1 MALSLT
7 LRQLQVFEAV
17 ARHRSYTRAAEA
29 LYLTQPAVSM
39 QVRQLEQQ
47 VGLALFEHVGRRLYL
62 TAAGEEVLRL
72 ARSVLQQVGEAEAA
86 IEALKG
92 VRRGRLTIAV
102 ASTANYFAPHLLG
115 RFAARH
121 AGITVSLDVTNREGL
136 LRHLHDND
144 VDMVIMGRPPEGL
157 DLEAEP
163 FMENPLVVIAPPD
176 HPLLDERPVP
186 LARLQEETFV
196 VREPGSGTR
205 IAMERHFQ
213 AHGVRLSTG
222 MEMSSNEAIKQAVEA
237 GLGLGIVSLH
247 TLGMELELGRLVV
260 LEAESFPIVRHWH
273 LVHRRGKRL
282 SPVAAAFA
290 EFVRAEGARALPLPR
305 LEVGTRRRGGGRR
318 HRNRRDGARS

>member
-1 MALSLT
+1 MAFSLT

-47 VGLALFEHVGRRLYL
+47 VGLPLFEHVGRRIYL
-62 TAAGEEVLRL
+62 TPAGEEVLRL
-72 ARSVLQQVGEAEAA
+72 ARNVLREVGEAEAA

-102 ASTANYFAPHLLG
+102 ASTANYFAPQLLG
-115 RFAARH
+115 TFVRRH
-121 AGITVSLDVTNREGL
+121 DGITVSLDVTNREGL
-136 LRHLHDND
+136 LRHLGDND
-144 VDMVIMGRPPEGL
+144 VDMVIMGRPPEEL

-163 FMENPLVVIAPPD
+163 FMENPLVVIASPS
-176 HPLLDERPVP
+176 HPLVGEQPVP
-186 LARLQEETFV
+186 LARLQEEVFV
-196 VREPGSGTR
+196 VREPASGTR
-205 IAMERHFQ
+205 IAMERHFE
-213 AHGVRLSTG
+213 AHGVRLTTG

-260 LEAESFPIVRHWH
+260 LEAETFPIVRHWH

-290 EFVRAEGARALPLPR
+290 DFVRTEGTHAVPLPR
-305 LEVGTRRRGGGRR
+305 MAGGTRCRGGGRKER
-318 HRNRRDGARS
+318 ARRQGAEC

>member
-1 MALSLT
+1 MGLSLT

-47 VGLALFEHVGRRLYL
+47 VGLPLFEHVGRRIYL
-62 TAAGEEVLRL
+62 TPAGEEVLRL
-72 ARSVLQQVGEAEAA
+72 ARNVLREVGEAEAA
-86 IEALKG
+86 IQALKG

-102 ASTANYFAPHLLG
+102 ASTANYFAPQLLG
-115 RFAARH
+115 TFARRH
-121 AGITVSLDVTNREGL
+121 EGITVSLDVTNREGL
-136 LRHLHDND
+136 LRHLGDND

-163 FMENPLVVIAPPD
+163 FMENPLVVIASPT
-176 HPLLDERPVP
+176 HPLVGEQPVP
-186 LARLQEETFV
+186 LARLQEEVFV

-205 IAMERHFQ
+205 IAMERHFEE
-213 AHGVRLSTG
+213 HGVRLTTG

-260 LEAESFPIVRHWH
+260 LEAETFPILRHWH

-290 EFVRAEGARALPLPR
+290 EFVRTEGAEALSLPR
-305 LEVGTRRRGGGRR
+305 LGRGTARRAGGRR
-318 HRNRRDGARS
+318 QRGRRRSAGH